1 MLFPVASPKV
11 IERAKQI
18 RALDPLYLDT
28 ETTGFGPDDVV
39 IEIGIVDAKGDLV
52 FESLVNPNKPIP
64 EESSAINGITDEMVA
79 DAPTWKDI
87 WEKVDQVLKNRI
99 VGIYNA
105 EFDLRLLK
113 QTHNHCCG
121 AWNFDNRKAFCA
133 MRMYAAF
140 YGDWNPRS
148 NGYRLQKL
156 EQAGR
161 NCQIA
166 LPNSHHA
173 VDDARLTAAVM
184 EYIANYQGKPN

>member
-1 MLFPVASPKV
+1 MLFSVASPKV

-28 ETTGFGPDDVV
+28 ETTGFGSDDVV

-64 EESSAINGITDEMVA
+64 KESSAINGITDEMVA

-113 QTHNHCCG
+113 QTHNYCCG

>member
-64 EESSAINGITDEMVA
+64 KESSAINGITDEMVA

-121 AWNFDNRKAFCA
+121 VWNFDNRKAFCA

-184 EYIANYQGKPN
+184 EYIANYQGKSN